1 LSKTRRAFK
10 YRLYPTRQQQTL
22 LGRQFEL
29 CRELYNAALTERR
42 EAYRMVGKSINYFDQ
57 ANQLKEIRQLR
68 PDFCAVNFSACQEV
82 LRRLDKAFKAFF
94 ERIKRG
100 EKSGFPR
107 YKAKTRYTSVT
118 WPSYGDGC
126 KLKAS
131 GLVYLQGIGNVRF
144 KQHRNIQGQI
154 KTVTIERDSDNWYV
168 VFSCQYEFETV
179 SKHTGPTVGID
190 VGLEYFANL
199 SNGEQVANPR
209 FFRKS
214 EKRLAKAQRKLSA
227 LAKTDPK
234 RRKARVRV
242 AKANLR
248 IRNQRHDFAHKL
260 SRTFVSTY
268 SLVAVEDL
276 NIKGLAGGMLAKS
289 VNDAAWS
296 LFIGM
301 LEYKAAEAGSLV
313 LKVDPRH
320 TSQTC
325 PDCGNIRKKELSER
339 WHECSCGSS
348 MPRDVAAARVI
359 LSRGLATVSNQ
370 PVEAVCASSTE

>member
-1 LSKTRRAFK
+1 MSKTRRAFK
-10 YRLYPTRQQQTL
+10 YRLYPTHQQETL
-22 LGRQFEL
+22 LGRQFDL

-57 ANQLKEIRQLR
+57 ANQLKEIRVLR
-68 PDFCAVNFSACQEV
+68 PDLCAVNFSTCQDV
-82 LRRLDKAFKAFF
+82 LRRLDKGFKAFF

-100 EKSGFPR
+100 DKPGFPR
-107 YKAKTRYTSVT
+107 YKGRGRYNSVT
-118 WPSYGDGC
+118 WPSYRDGC

-131 GLVYLQGIGNVRF
+131 GSVYLQGIGNIRF
-144 KQHRNIQGQI
+144 KQHRNVQGQI
-154 KTVTIERDSDNWYV
+154 KTVTVERDGDSWYV
-168 VFSCQYEFETV
+168 VFSCQYEFEAALR
-179 SKHTGPTVGID
+179 HNGPTVGID

-199 SNGEQVANPR
+199 SNGEQISNPR

-227 LAKTDPK
+227 LARNNPL
-234 RRKARVRV
+234 RRKARVKV
-242 AKANLR
+242 AKAHR
-248 IRNQRHDFAHKL
+248 HIRNQRQDFAHKL
-260 SRTFVSTY
+260 SNQLVKTY
-268 SLVAVEDL
+268 SLVAVENL
-276 NIKGLAGGMLAKS
+276 NIKGLAGGRLSKS

-296 LFIGM
+296 MFIQM
-301 LEYKAAEAGSLV
+301 LEYKAENAGSLV
-313 LKVDPRH
+313 IKVDPRH

-339 WHECSCGSS
+339 WHSCDCGSS

-370 PVEAVCASSTE
+370 PVEAVCFS

>member
-1 LSKTRRAFK
+1 MTTARKAFK
-10 YRLYPTRQQQTL
+10 FRLYPTHLQETL
-22 LGRQFEL
+22 LERQFEA

-57 ANQLKEIRQLR
+57 ANQLKEIRTFR
-68 PDFCAVNFSACQEV
+68 PDLCAVNFSATQDV
-82 LRRLDKAFKAFF
+82 LRRLEKGFKAFF

-100 EKSGFPR
+100 DKPGFPR
-107 YKAKTRYTSVT
+107 YKGKNRYNSVT

-144 KQHRNIQGQI
+144 KQHRNLQGKT
-154 KTVTIERDSDNWYV
+154 KTVTVERDGNNWYV
-168 VFSCQYEFETV
+168 VLSCQYEFEAV
-179 SKHTGPTVGID
+179 ERHDGPVVGCD

-199 SNGEQVANPR
+199 SNGQQVANPR
-209 FFRKS
+209 YFRKS

-227 LAKTDPK
+227 LARNNPL

-242 AKANLR
+242 AKAHR
-248 IRNQRHDFAHKL
+248 HIRNQRQDFAHKL

-276 NIKGLAGGMLAKS
+276 NIRGLAAGMLAKS

-296 LFIGM
+296 LFIHM
-301 LEYKAAEAGSLV
+301 LEYKAENAGSLV
-313 LKVDPRH
+313 VKVDPRR

-325 PDCGNIRKKELSER
+325 PDCGNIVKKELSVR
-339 WHECSCGSS
+339 WHNCPCGCS

-359 LSRGLATVSNQ
+359 LSRGLATLRNQ
-370 PVEAVCASSTE
+370 SVEAVCFS